1 MYVFDDWNVGIDKRP
16 VLLFCCGG
24 FDTAMPENKKTNKGK
39 NIASRVREA
48 VTEPIEQAGYRI
60 WDVTY
65 YKDVSEMVLEIAID
79 RAEPED
85 GSPALPLSTDDCMTV
100 TKIVD
105 PILDELDPIEESY
118 SLMVS
123 GGGCVR
129 DLRLDEHFAYAAD
142 HHFPVTI
149 KTFTAVTSGQPEE
162 AATENHKGK
171 KGKSKKRS
179 EQGKQFEGTVK
190 AFDGDTV
197 TLETESGIM
206 TFDKKQIA
214 KATAWCDENVRDG
227 NIPDEN

>member
-1 MYVFDDWNVGIDKRP
+1 
-16 VLLFCCGG
+16 
-24 FDTAMPENKKTNKGK
+24 MPDSKNQTKGK
-39 NIASRVREA
+39 NIATRVREA

-79 RAEPED
+79 SAEPED

-129 DLRLDEHFAYAAD
+129 DLRLPEHFAYAAD
-142 HHFPVTI
+142 KHFPVTV
-149 KTFTAVTSGQPEE
+149 KTFTALTAGDKP
-162 AATENHKGK
+162 K
-171 KGKSKKRS
+171 KGKTKKKS
-179 EQGKQFEGTVK
+179 EQNGKQFDGYVSS
-190 AFDGDTV
+190 FDDETLS
-197 TLETESGIM
+197 LETESGIL
-206 TFDKKQIA
+206 TLDRKQIA

-227 NIPDEN
+227 KIPDEQ

>member
-1 MYVFDDWNVGIDKRP
+1 
-16 VLLFCCGG
+16 
-24 FDTAMPENKKTNKGK
+24 MPENKKQTKGK

-48 VTEPIEQAGYRI
+48 VTGPIEQAGYRI

-79 RAEPED
+79 RAEPAD

-129 DLRLDEHFAYAAD
+129 DLRLPEHFAYAAEK
-142 HHFPVTI
+142 HFPVTV
-149 KTFTAVTSGQPEE
+149 KTFTAVTAGQPEE
-162 AATENHKGK
+162 APSGEGK
-171 KGKSKKRS
+171 KGKAKKKT
-179 EQGKQFEGTVK
+179 EQGKQFDGYVK
-190 AFDGDTV
+190 AFDDETL
-197 TLETESGIM
+197 TLETETGIL
-206 TFDKKQIA
+206 TFDRKQIA